1 MGLFA
6 STHTVNGSWGGASI
20 SLLHVRDLPREHQ
33 RDTVKGINSAFPRGR
48 QEWGFPGQGKVRNN
62 HFFLDWQ
69 VLKSPIPAKLWAY
82 HQHRWQDLDEQPQ
95 LGWC

>member
-6 STHTVNGSWGGASI
+6 STHTVNGSWGGA
-20 SLLHVRDLPREHQ
+20 RDLSKEPQKETRELTQ
-33 RDTVKGINSAFPRGR
+33 PFPEEDRR
-48 QEWGFPGQGKVRNN
+48 KNN

-69 VLKSPIPAKLWAY
+69 VLKSPAQPWAH
-82 HQHRWQDLDEQPQ
+82 HQHGRQDLGKQPQ